1 MEKSDGFFSE
11 KQSDIRCRKGYETM
25 RQKLLHDNWQMTRRG
40 INDWIPAVVP
50 GSVYGDL
57 LANGRMD
64 DPYYRD
70 NELKALEIIGDDFE
84 YVTHFDVPEDF
95 LKEEKL
101 ILRFD
106 GIDTIADIMLNGT
119 FLGHTEN
126 MHRIFEYSVRELLKP
141 EDNELRVL
149 LFSPTRYLEQVYE
162 KQPIEGSSDAMR
174 GFPYLRKA
182 HCMFGWDWGPR
193 LPDAGIW
200 RDVSLLAFSGAR
212 FDSVYITQEHHDG
225 IVDLN
230 FQIDLEETFDSRT
243 LRLTD
248 QGCYQ
253 AAGGQLLYGADG
265 KNLPADPE
273 HTSGYFYKITVTDPD
288 GCSRSYGESPSVIA
302 IEDPKLWW
310 PNGYGDQPLYG
321 IKAELWE
328 AAGEEVRLLD
338 TWERRIGLRT
348 MTMHLEKDAWGE
360 QFAHEVNGVRIFAM
374 GGDYIPEDNLLGRVT
389 KERTYELLKQ
399 ARDAHF
405 NCIRV
410 WGGGNYPYDGFW
422 DACDELGLIV
432 WEDFMFACAVYD
444 LTPEFEENITQ
455 EFIDGIQ
462 NEYLAEVV
470 SRYPNRFFVCG
481 MCEFRKPGFLEQAKA
496 LMAEGFK
503 AIKIPAQ
510 RLLLKEGR
518 VMLNNEEMMAMF
530 HYMEERNVI
539 LSIDLADGAT
549 QVPEMEEIIQE
560 CPRLKIAIGH
570 FGMVT
575 LPDWKEQIKLARH
588 PNVMIESGGITW
600 LFNDEFYPF
609 KGAVKAIREA
619 ADLVGIEKLM
629 WGSDYPRTITAI
641 TYKMSYDFVV
651 KSPELSEGEKT
662 LFLGENAREFYG
674 FAGLP
679 TLPYIKNMSE

>member
-1 MEKSDGFFSE
+1 MNDTIIDAHAHLWLR
-11 KQSDIRCRKGYETM
+11 QDTVVNDLPIRTLE
-25 RQKLLHDNWQMTRRG
+25 
-40 INDWIPAVVP
+40 
-50 GSVYGDL
+50 
-57 LANGRMD
+57 NGRSLFMGEIRQMVPPFMVDGVNSAEVFLSNMD
-64 DPYYRD
+64 Y
-70 NELKALEIIGDDFE
+70 A
-84 YVTHFDVPEDF
+84 
-95 LKEEKL
+95 
-101 ILRFD
+101 
-106 GIDTIADIMLNGT
+106 
-119 FLGHTEN
+119 
-126 MHRIFEYSVRELLKP
+126 
-141 EDNELRVL
+141 
-149 LFSPTRYLEQVYE
+149 QV
-162 KQPIEGSSDAMR
+162 
-174 GFPYLRKA
+174 
-182 HCMFGWDWGPR
+182 
-193 LPDAGIW
+193 
-200 RDVSLLAFSGAR
+200 
-212 FDSVYITQEHHDG
+212 
-225 IVDLN
+225 
-230 FQIDLEETFDSRT
+230 
-243 LRLTD
+243 
-248 QGCYQ
+248 
-253 AAGGQLLYGADG
+253 AA
-265 KNLPADPE
+265 
-273 HTSGYFYKITVTDPD
+273 
-288 GCSRSYGESPSVIA
+288 
-302 IEDPKLWW
+302 
-310 PNGYGDQPLYG
+310 
-321 IKAELWE
+321 
-328 AAGEEVRLLD
+328 
-338 TWERRIGLRT
+338 
-348 MTMHLEKDAWGE
+348 
-360 QFAHEVNGVRIFAM
+360 
-374 GGDYIPEDNLLGRVT
+374 
-389 KERTYELLKQ
+389 
-399 ARDAHF
+399 
-405 NCIRV
+405 
-410 WGGGNYPYDGFW
+410 
-422 DACDELGLIV
+422 
-432 WEDFMFACAVYD
+432 AV
-444 LTPEFEENITQ
+444 ITQ

-481 MCEFRKPGFLEQAKA
+481 MCEFRKPGFLEQAKI
-496 LMAEGFK
+496 LIAEGFK

-510 RLLLKEGR
+510 RLLLREGR